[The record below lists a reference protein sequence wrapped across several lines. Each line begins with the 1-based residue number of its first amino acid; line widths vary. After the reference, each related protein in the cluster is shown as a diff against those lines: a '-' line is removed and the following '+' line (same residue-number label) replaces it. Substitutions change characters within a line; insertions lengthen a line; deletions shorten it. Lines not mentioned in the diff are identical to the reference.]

1 MAKKVNEKVTVT
13 LTKNTLVE
21 KGGAWL
27 LDVSIATEGD
37 PYAKLVSITAWTN
50 PSAAKRYLKTIV
62 LENTPRKNIKL
73 AVSKSTPEGKPFE
86 LVGELQYKVGA

>member
-27 LDVSIATEGD
+27 LDVSIATEGNT
-37 PYAKLVSITAWTN
+37 YAKLVSVTAWTN
-50 PSAAKRYLKTIV
+50 PSAAKRYLKTII
-62 LENTPRKNIKL
+62 LDNTPRKNIKL
-73 AVSKSTPEGKPFE
+73 VVSKSTPESKPFE
-86 LVGELQYKVGA
+86 LVGELQYKVDA

>member
-27 LDVSIATEGD
+27 LDVSITTEGNT
-37 PYAKLVSITAWTN
+37 YAKLVSVTAWTN
-50 PSAAKRYLKTIV
+50 PSAAKRYLKTLI
-62 LENTPRKNIKL
+62 LGNTPRKNIKL
-73 AVSKSTPEGKPFE
+73 TVSKETPEGKPFE
-86 LVGELQYKVGA
+86 LVGELQYKVDA

>member
-27 LDVSIATEGD
+27 LDVGITTEGNT
-37 PYAKLVSITAWTN
+37 YAKLVSVTAWTN
-50 PSAAKRYLKTIV
+50 PSAAKRYLKTLI
-62 LENTPRKNIKL
+62 LGNTPRKNIKL
-73 AVSKSTPEGKPFE
+73 TVSKETPEGKPFE
-86 LVGELQYKVGA
+86 LVGELQYKVDA